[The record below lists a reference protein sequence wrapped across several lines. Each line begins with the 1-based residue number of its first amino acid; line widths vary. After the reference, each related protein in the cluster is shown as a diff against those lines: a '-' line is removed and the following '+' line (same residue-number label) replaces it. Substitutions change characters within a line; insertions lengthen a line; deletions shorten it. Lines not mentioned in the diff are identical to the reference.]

1 MNIEKILSIVLFVA
15 VAFIIWR
22 TLVQAWKIEKEL
34 KKLEAMLKK
43 LKEEDGE

>member
-1 MNIEKILSIVLFVA
+1 MNIEKAISIVLFVA
-15 VAFIIWR
+15 VAFVIWR

-43 LKEEDGE
+43 WKEEE